1 MPPDTCPNCGA
12 ALPRKA
18 KACPECGAD
27 ETSGWSETGDTG
39 HLGLPE
45 EDFDFAEFARQEF
58 GGGGPK
64 PRGIHW
70 FWWVAAVLVL
80 AVMVWFLIL

>member
-1 MPPDTCPNCGA
+1 VV
-12 ALPRKA
+12 
-18 KACPECGAD
+18 
-27 ETSGWSETGDTG
+27 GDTG